1 MSTAAKRIPE
11 SDDDLLRR
19 ATIGDGE
26 ALATLL
32 VRYGPSIRS
41 DVAGRIP
48 GRLRSLLSDDDVMQQ
63 TYADAF
69 RSIGGF
75 VSQGD
80 GSFARWLATLARC
93 NVRDAVKM
101 LEAQKRG
108 GRSRRASQ
116 PGSGDSSMLLLE
128 ELATTGT
135 SPSQHAARAEAW
147 ADIETAIGSLPPQY
161 AQVVQ
166 LYDIEGRPIDEV
178 AIVMERTS
186 GAVYMLR
193 ARALDQLHDLLGRTS
208 KFFDSPT

>member
-1 MSTAAKRIPE
+1 MSAAAQPMSE
-11 SDDDLLRR
+11 SDDDLLKR
-19 ATIGDGE
+19 ATIGDGD
-26 ALATLL
+26 ALAILL
-32 VRYGPSIRS
+32 ERYGPSVRS

-69 RSIGGF
+69 RGISRF

-108 GRSRRASQ
+108 GRSRRTPQ
-116 PGSGDSSMLLLE
+116 PTGVEPFIFLFEDLAATGS
-128 ELATTGT
+128 T
-135 SPSQHAARAEAW
+135 PSQHAARAEAR
-147 ADIETAIGSLPPQY
+147 ADIEAAIATLPPQY
-161 AQVVQ
+161 ARVVQ
-166 LYDIEGRPIDEV
+166 MYDIEGRPIDEV
-178 AIVMERTS
+178 AAALERTP

-193 ARALDQLHDLLGRTS
+193 SRAHDRLRDTLGRTS
-208 KFFDSPT
+208 KYFGPGA